1 MFLNFPRVSLIWLS
15 LLFPKYRISEQV
27 HLIKEMRRNLAG
39 TNAFSQSFQNGSD
52 WISHIKLLVASQ
64 IFNYGFHVSVLPWI
78 CISRCH
84 WSQNLEHVRGVSVAI
99 NLLDTDALLTQWVYP
114 SKKKNICFSNS
125 VLGRVRAD
133 PTPQTIII
141 HSCKAMPST
150 ADNTGLTDNLM
161 QGERPHDTQVPET
174 YFLNVGETLVV
185 FTESFWIKSQSQEF
199 YNDFNLFGETH
210 SLKGR
215 IVDF

>member
-1 MFLNFPRVSLIWLS
+1 MDLHQSLS
-15 LLFPKYRISEQV
+15 LKPESRTCKGSE
-27 HLIKEMRRNLAG
+27 RRN
-39 TNAFSQSFQNGSD
+39 QSPGHRCSAD
-52 WISHIKLLVASQ
+52 SVGIS
-64 IFNYGFHVSVLPWI
+64 
-78 CISRCH
+78 
-84 WSQNLEHVRGVSVAI
+84 LEE
-99 NLLDTDALLTQWVYP
+99 
-114 SKKKNICFSNS
+114 KNICFSNS

-185 FTESFWIKSQSQEF
+185 FMESFWIKSQSQEF